1 MEKIAMT
8 GAAAEWITHP
18 WVAEARTGIRFGV
31 ACGPWWEARALIEY
45 VQALEDLGLDSFWA
59 IDHPVVFG
67 ADCWTM
73 LAALAATTRR
83 IRLGSLVSCVYYRQ
97 PALLARMAADVDRLS
112 HGRLVLG
119 LGIGDAAVEFKRLG
133 IPLLPVQQRQEGLE
147 ETIHIVKGLWGSE
160 PFSFAGQQFTVS
172 EATVVPGPVQQPH
185 VPLLI
190 AGGGERV
197 TLGQVAAHADACN
210 FGEHT
215 NTGGVGSLEDVRRRF
230 EALQRHCVSRGRP
243 YESILRSHSTLL
255 LVLAETEAQLEAK
268 LEAIPSARMATW
280 RASSLIGTP
289 REAVAYYRALAD
301 AGMQYF
307 VAFVY
312 GADLETPR
320 LLTEQVIPA
329 LRTA

>member
-1 MEKIAMT
+1 
-8 GAAAEWITHP
+8 
-18 WVAEARTGIRFGV
+18 
-31 ACGPWWEARALIEY
+31 
-45 VQALEDLGLDSFWA
+45 LDSFWG
-59 IDHPVVFG
+59 IDHPILFG

-73 LAALAATTRR
+73 LAMLAATTQR

-119 LGIGDAAVEFKRLG
+119 LGMGDAAVEFEHMG
-133 IPLLPVQQRQEGLE
+133 IPLLPGRQRQQAVE
-147 ETIHIVKGLWGSE
+147 ETVHIVKGLWGSG
-160 PFSFAGQQFTVS
+160 PFSFEGQQFTVS
-172 EATVVPGPVQQPH
+172 EATVQPGPVQQPH

-197 TLGQVAAHADACN
+197 TLHQVAAHADACN
-210 FGEHT
+210 FGEHA
-215 NTGGVGSLEDVRRRF
+215 NTGGVGTLDDVRRRF
-230 EALQRHCVSRGRP
+230 EALNRHCEVMGRP
-243 YESILRSHSTLL
+243 YESILRSHSTLVL
-255 LVLAETEAQLEAK
+255 LLAETEAQLQAK
-268 LEAIPSARMATW
+268 LEAIPPRRLASW

-289 REAVAYYRALAD
+289 REAVAYYQALTD

-320 LLTEQVIPA
+320 LLAERVIPE
-329 LRTA
+329 LRAA